1 MPVFK
6 CQYVHLL
13 LDYSGMMQLHLNVK
27 LKSVNVKDASVTFE
41 KITEYDSTYTRVR
54 PSDHAH

>member
-1 MPVFK
+1 MSVFK
-6 CQYVHLL
+6 CQYVHPL

-41 KITEYDSTYTRVR
+41 KITEYDSTNTRMR
-54 PSDHAH
+54 PSDRVH